1 MATSITNTSIT
12 TDDLTVDTNTLK
24 VDSTNNRVGINTT
37 TPDAALQVQN
47 GDITVGWADNF
58 IGTQFQ
64 DGTNFRLGM
73 KFGTVNRTTK
83 IVAET
88 NDSNGEITFETNGS
102 EKMRIHPSGLV
113 TTPNSLAVSSF
124 LNTTHTHNGSGAQKV
139 TNWTQATGTSGPT
152 FPASRHHN
160 SFDYTNSRFVA
171 PVTGLYMMVYKPDY
185 DRTLTTNH
193 YISFGINGASRSF
206 DVVEDQPQ
214 YNNSGTNYNAYLQLN
229 ANDYVELYTQGGV
242 TYGLRGSAGYQWQTW
257 WFIIQLA

>member
-1 MATSITNTSIT
+1 MATSITNTSVS
-12 TDDLTVDTNTLK
+12 TDNLTVDTQTLH

-88 NDSNGEITFETNGS
+88 NDSNGEITFETNGT
-102 EKMRIHPSGLV
+102 ERMRIHPGGLV
-113 TTPNSLAVSSF
+113 TKPNSLAVSSF
-124 LNTTHTHNGSGAQKV
+124 LNTNHTHTGGSAQKV

-185 DRTLTTNH
+185 DRTITTNH
-193 YISFGINGASRSF
+193 YVSFGINGASRSF
-206 DVVEDQPQ
+206 DVMEDQPQ
-214 YNNSGTNYNAYLQLN
+214 YANSGTNYQAYLQLN

-242 TYGLRGSAGYQWQTW
+242 TYGLKGSAGYQWQTW